1 VTHIAPTAPQ
11 GTPARTRVRAHR
23 STELGLGII
32 AIVLT
37 VGGYILTSLAQR
49 ADVPADLLP
58 FLFVTLGLLAVA
70 HVAVRRFAPR
80 ADETLLPIA
89 ALLSGT
95 GFIMIARL
103 NRDLARIQSLWMAI
117 GVVSFVVVLAV
128 VRRVR
133 DLERFRYTFMLL
145 GVLAL
150 VMPALPGIG
159 REINGARLW
168 VRLGPMSFQPGE
180 AAKVLLVVFLAAYLV
195 DKRELLGDFR
205 RVGILRAPDPRHLAP
220 VLVAWGL
227 AILVMVQEKDLGS
240 SMLFFAVFVAMLYMA
255 TERAAY
261 VGIGGVLF
269 VGAAFVA
276 YQLFGHVQVRVSTWV
291 NPWRTA
297 SGTGFQIVQ
306 SLFALGSGGMA
317 GTGLGLGSPSKIP
330 AASTDFIFAAIGEE
344 LGLIGATAILIAYIL
359 LIGTGYRIAV
369 NADQPFTKLLAA
381 GLTTILGVQTFII
394 VGGVTRLIPLTGIT
408 LPFISFGGSSLIA
421 NFVILALLLR
431 ISDDV
436 ASRAE
441 AGA

>member
-1 VTHIAPTAPQ
+1 
-11 GTPARTRVRAHR
+11 
-23 STELGLGII
+23 
-32 AIVLT
+32 
-37 VGGYILTSLAQR
+37 
-49 ADVPADLLP
+49 
-58 FLFVTLGLLAVA
+58 
-70 HVAVRRFAPR
+70 
-80 ADETLLPIA
+80 
-89 ALLSGT
+89 
-95 GFIMIARL
+95 
-103 NRDLARIQSLWMAI
+103 
-117 GVVSFVVVLAV
+117 
-128 VRRVR
+128 
-133 DLERFRYTFMLL
+133 
-145 GVLAL
+145 
-150 VMPALPGIG
+150 MPALPGLG

-195 DKRELLGDFR
+195 DKRELLADFR
-205 RVGILRAPDPRHLAP
+205 RVGVVRMPDPRHLAP
-220 VLVAWGL
+220 LLVAWGL

-261 VGIGGVLF
+261 LGIGAVLF
-269 VGAAFVA
+269 SAAAVFA
-276 YQLFGHVQVRVSTWV
+276 YHLFAHVQVRVSTWI

-306 SLFALGSGGMA
+306 SLFALGSGGIA
-317 GTGLGLGSPSKIP
+317 GSGLGLGSPGKIP

-344 LGLIGATAILIAYIL
+344 LGLMGAAAILIAYIL
-359 LIGTGYRIAV
+359 LVGTGYRIAI

-436 ASRAE
+436 ASRTEGVSTDASE
-441 AGA
+441 VRA